1 MNTEPTRITGYVTL
15 FITTLVA
22 LIVAFFPG
30 FVTDA
35 QRDAILACAVTLVPI
50 GIFMIEF
57 IRSKVYSPATA
68 DRLVANAAVTGQV
81 PMDMTPPR
89 G

>member
-1 MNTEPTRITGYVTL
+1 MDTEPTRITGYVTL

-22 LIVAFFPG
+22 LIVAFAPG

-35 QRDAILACAVTLVPI
+35 QRDAIIAFAVALVPI
-50 GIFMIEF
+50 GIFLVEF
-57 IRSKVYSPATA
+57 LRSKVYAPATV
-68 DRLVANAAVTGQV
+68 DRLVTNAAITQRV
-81 PMDMTPPR
+81 PPV